1 MYAVRTTLLALL
13 LAATPALANT
23 TAEAHPLPP
32 GISWVQ
38 GDVDAAFA
46 AAKAANKPVFLYWGA
61 GWCPPCNQVKAT
73 IFNQQGFIERS
84 KFFVPVYLDGDS
96 PSAQKW
102 GEKFKVVGYPT
113 MILFRP
119 DGTEVMRLPGEAEA
133 DRYMRALSLGMNAI
147 HPIAQTLATALKG
160 DKVSADEWQMLA
172 DYSWDTD
179 EAQLVPPARLALTLQ
194 TLTRNVPAEL
204 PGTALRLQLKAV
216 VAAATA
222 QVPQQID
229 KAGSKVAIDKVLA
242 DSKLSRE
249 DFDIVVNFPTDVTS
263 YLTKAD
269 SDDRK
274 ALVAAWD
281 KALAALS
288 ADGTISTAD
297 RMSAVIG
304 RVSLAQ
310 LDAPKDAK
318 LPDTLLKA
326 VRDQVADADAHTTN
340 GYERHAVITA
350 AADAL
355 STAGLLDESDKLL
368 NAELKRSHS
377 PYYLMLEL
385 ASNARQR
392 GDKATALN
400 WYEQAYNA
408 AEGPATRLQWGVSY
422 VGGVIELAPQ
432 DEGRL
437 EKAATS
443 VLAEVEHTP
452 NAFYERSR
460 RSLERLVKRL
470 GDWNKNGD
478 HAAVV
483 QRVFTQLEGVCSKLP
498 ASDPQRGVCE
508 GLVKQQHKTAA

>member
-326 VRDQVADADAHTTN
+326 VRDQVADADA
-340 GYERHAVITA
+340 
-350 AADAL
+350 
-355 STAGLLDESDKLL
+355 
-368 NAELKRSHS
+368 
-377 PYYLMLEL
+377 
-385 ASNARQR
+385 
-392 GDKATALN
+392 
-400 WYEQAYNA
+400 
-408 AEGPATRLQWGVSY
+408 
-422 VGGVIELAPQ
+422 
-432 DEGRL
+432 
-437 EKAATS
+437 
-443 VLAEVEHTP
+443 
-452 NAFYERSR
+452 
-460 RSLERLVKRL
+460 
-470 GDWNKNGD
+470 
-478 HAAVV
+478 
-483 QRVFTQLEGVCSKLP
+483 
-498 ASDPQRGVCE
+498 
-508 GLVKQQHKTAA
+508 